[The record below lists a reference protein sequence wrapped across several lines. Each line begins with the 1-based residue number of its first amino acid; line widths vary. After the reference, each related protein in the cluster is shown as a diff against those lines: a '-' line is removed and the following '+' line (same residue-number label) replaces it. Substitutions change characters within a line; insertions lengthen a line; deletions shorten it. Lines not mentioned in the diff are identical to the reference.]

1 MKTSVIVSFVFLAAF
16 AAAPLVLDRY
26 YLTLLIPF
34 FGYAIA
40 LLGLNLLFGYGGLLS
55 FGHALFLA
63 IGAYTAAVVTAKLGI
78 LHFEIVILTAALAA
92 AALAVPLGAICV
104 RHTKIFFGMLTLAF
118 GMLFHSFLFKFYE
131 LTGGDEGS
139 PIRRPT
145 LLGFEF
151 ASMDKMQFVTGP
163 FYYYCLA
170 TALVAGFGMWRL
182 VNSPFGL
189 HLKAARDNDRKAEYV
204 GVSVRKARLVAFV
217 ISAVYG
223 AIGGAIIGINT
234 GLADPEIAY
243 WTQSGNLVFMT
254 VLGGFSSFV
263 GPPVG
268 AFVFIFLQDFLA
280 SNMNYWRFVLGAILA
295 VIVIVLPHGIVGL
308 ATRLSHNKSQSRDL
322 MQEAKV

>member
-1 MKTSVIVSFVFLAAF
+1 MKARVVLLALFLAAF
-16 AAAPLVLDRY
+16 AAAPLVIDRY
-26 YLTLLIPF
+26 YLTLLVPF
-34 FGYAIA
+34 FGYAVA

-63 IGAYTAAVVTAKLGI
+63 VGAYTAAVVTAKFGI
-78 LHFEIVILTAALAA
+78 LHFEIVVIAAALAA
-92 AALAVPLGAICV
+92 AVVAVPLGAICV

-139 PIRRPT
+139 PIRRPS
-145 LLGFEF
+145 LLGFDF
-151 ASMDKMQFVTGP
+151 PSMDKIQFVTGP
-163 FYYYCLA
+163 FYYYSLTIA
-170 TALVAGFGMWRL
+170 IVAGFVMWRL

-204 GVSVRKARLVAFV
+204 GVSVHKVRLVAFV
-217 ISAVYG
+217 ASAVYG
-223 AIGGAIIGINT
+223 AIGGAIIGTNT

-254 VLGGFSSFV
+254 VLGGFSNFF
-263 GPPVG
+263 GPAVG

-280 SNMNYWRFVLGAILA
+280 SNMNYWRFVLGVILA
-295 VIVIVLPHGIVGL
+295 VVVIGLPYGVVGF
-308 ATRLSHNKSQSRDL
+308 ATGLLSSRSRSRKT
-322 MQEAKV
+322 MEEARV

>member
-1 MKTSVIVSFVFLAAF
+1 MKIRVTGLLLLCAAF
-16 AAAPLVLDRY
+16 VVAPFVLDRY

-34 FGYAIA
+34 FGYAVA
-40 LLGLNLLFGYGGLLS
+40 LLGLNLMFGYGGLLS

-63 IGAYTAAVVTAKLGI
+63 IGAYSAAVVTAKFGI
-78 LHFEIVILTAALAA
+78 LHFEIVLLAA
-92 AALAVPLGAICV
+92 TLAAVGLAIPLGAICV

-145 LLGFEF
+145 LLGFDF
-151 ASMDKMQFVTGP
+151 PSMDKIQFVTGP

-170 TALVAGFGMWRL
+170 IALVAGFVMWRL

-204 GVSVRKARLVAFV
+204 GVSTRRVRLVAFV
-217 ISAVYG
+217 IAAVYG
-223 AIGGAIIGINT
+223 AIGGVIIGVNT

-254 VLGGFSSFV
+254 VLGGFSNFF

-268 AFVFIFLQDFLA
+268 ALVFIFLQDFLA

-295 VIVIVLPHGIVGL
+295 VIVIALPHGIVGL
-308 ATRLSHNKSQSRDL
+308 ASKLTSKKSRSRDL
-322 MQEAKV
+322 LKEAAI